1 METATATL
9 IARPGQTLMF
19 TPSRRMCWVFP
30 DETGRSECDCILVP
44 TVMRDHSLSTPA
56 GWLCMRPDLERRY
69 PHPEF
74 GRADTALRQYL
85 DLLFAANM
93 QNRSSLTAAAARRA
107 PAVLLAE
114 MVALQ
119 HAFQRVQGATPRAV
133 LGQLRLELARQR
145 LADPNDTCTVTMVAP
160 DCGIA
165 DFGRFAA
172 AYAAR
177 YGELPS

>member
-1 METATATL
+1 MHPGSNGDARSLTVHARRLALHAARSGATL
-9 IARPGQTLMF
+9 
-19 TPSRRMCWVFP
+19 S
-30 DETGRSECDCILVP
+30 
-44 TVMRDHSLSTPA
+44 
-56 GWLCMRPDLERRY
+56 
-69 PHPEF
+69 HPEF

-93 QNRSSLTAAAARRA
+93 QNRSSQTAAAARRA

-165 DFGRFAA
+165 GFGRFAA